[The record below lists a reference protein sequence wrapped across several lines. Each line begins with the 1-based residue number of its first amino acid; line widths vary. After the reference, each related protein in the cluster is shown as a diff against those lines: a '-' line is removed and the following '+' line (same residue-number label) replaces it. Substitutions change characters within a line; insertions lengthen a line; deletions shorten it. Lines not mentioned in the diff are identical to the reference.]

1 MKIEFNGKT
10 AIVSGSTSGIGFAI
24 ALGLARSGA
33 RVILNGRHEDRVEK
47 AAAQLRALV
56 PGADVSG
63 IAADLATAK
72 GAEEFIAAAGPTDIL
87 VNNLG
92 IFEPKSFGDISDA
105 DWLRFFETNVL
116 SGVRLSRKYLPSMI
130 ARNWGR
136 IIFISSES
144 ALNTPPEMIHY
155 GMTKTAQ
162 LAVSRGLAE
171 LTAGTGVTVNSVLP
185 GPTRSEGVADFFRQ
199 MAEDEG
205 IAQAEME
212 ARFIAEHRPSS
223 LLKRLADVEEVANMV
238 VYLCSVQASA
248 TNGAAVRVDGGVV
261 KTIA

>member
-1 MKIEFNGKT
+1 MKIEFNGKV
-10 AIVSGSTSGIGFAI
+10 AIVTGSTSGIGFAI
-24 ALGLARSGA
+24 ALGLAQSGA
-33 RVILNGRHEDRVEK
+33 RVILNGRLDDRVQK
-47 AAAQLRALV
+47 AVTLLRAQA

-63 IAADLATAK
+63 IAADLGSAK
-72 GAEEFIAAAGPTDIL
+72 GAEAFTAAAGSADIL

-92 IFEPKSFGDISDA
+92 IFEPKPFGEISDA
-105 DWLRFFETNVL
+105 DWLRFFEVNVL
-116 SGVRLSRKYLPSMI
+116 SGVRLSRHYLPKMI
-130 ARNWGR
+130 ERNWGR
-136 IIFISSES
+136 IIFVSSES

-162 LAVSRGLAE
+162 LAISRGLAE

-185 GPTRSEGVADFFRQ
+185 GPTRSEGVGDFFQQ
-199 MAEDEG
+199 MAKAEG
-205 IAQAEME
+205 VTQPEME

-238 VYLCSVQASA
+238 IYLCSTQASA